1 MQENLHLCADH
12 LRTNA
17 TKVSVACC
25 PSKPVISLKL
35 LAQERIMLDS
45 SNPRISES
53 DHEFL
58 ARLNSLDFGPLV
70 YKLMHAEDRP
80 GLSLDQAIDAVKKY
94 KGFLFLYHANQGAS
108 ISPSRYVD
116 YVWHTHIVDTELY
129 SVQTAF
135 LFGHY
140 MHHFPF
146 FGKRSADDQRTLLDA
161 AHRTMKAASSYFNWD
176 EDDWCGTKVPKHPFP
191 PRGHVDLVDV
201 IFPAGASIAEGEVNP
216 DVFSF
221 HAGNFR
227 CTVEHFG
234 GRPPAP
240 YLLHK
245 SSRLEALERL
255 LRLPPWVVICK
266 PVDVLNDI
274 FQVVDIARLPDIAKT
289 LVDQRLSP
297 EAFAAQQV
305 RLELAAQ
312 H

>member
-1 MQENLHLCADH
+1 MN
-12 LRTNA
+12 
-17 TKVSVACC
+17 
-25 PSKPVISLKL
+25 SLDL
-35 LAQERIMLDS
+35 LTQERVMNDHP
-45 SNPRISES
+45 NPRILES
-53 DHEFL
+53 DQEFL
-58 ARLNSLDFGPLV
+58 ARLNSLDFGPLL
-70 YKLMHAEDRP
+70 YKLTHAEDRP
-80 GLSLDQAIDAVKKY
+80 GLSLEQAIDAVKKY

-129 SVQTAF
+129 SVQTAY

-146 FGKRSADDQRTLLDA
+146 FGKRSADDQRSLLDA
-161 AHRTMKAASSYFNWD
+161 AHRTMKAASAYFNWD
-176 EDDWCGTKVPKHPFP
+176 EDDWCGTKVPKHPLP
-191 PRGHVDLVDV
+191 HRGHVDLVDV
-201 IFPAGASIAEGEVNP
+201 IFPAGASLSEGEVNP

-266 PVDVLNDI
+266 PVDILNDI
-274 FQVVDIARLPDIAKT
+274 FRVVDMERLPDLAKT

-297 EAFAAQQV
+297 ESFAPQQV
-305 RLELAAQ
+305 RLELAVQ

>member
-1 MQENLHLCADH
+1 MLACWPLMASNRLHLLVREHA
-12 LRTNA
+12 
-17 TKVSVACC
+17 
-25 PSKPVISLKL
+25 
-35 LAQERIMLDS
+35 MLDQ

-58 ARLNSLDFGPLV
+58 ARLNSLDFGPLA

-80 GLSLDQAIDAVKKY
+80 ALSLEQAIDAIRKY

-116 YVWHTHIVDTELY
+116 YVWHTHVIDTELY
-129 SVQTAF
+129 SVQTAY

-140 MHHFPF
+140 LHHFPF
-146 FGKRSADDQRTLLDA
+146 FGKRSAEDQRFLLDA
-161 AHRTMKAASSYFNWD
+161 AHRTMKQASSLFNWD

-201 IFPAGASIAEGEVNP
+201 IFPAGASVVEGEVNP
-216 DVFSF
+216 DVLSF

-234 GRPPAP
+234 GRLPAP
-240 YLLHK
+240 HLLRK
-245 SSRLEALERL
+245 SSHLEALERL

-266 PVDVLNDI
+266 PVDILNDI
-274 FQVVDIARLPDIAKT
+274 FRVVDLERLPEMAKT
-289 LVDQRLSP
+289 LVEQRLSP
-297 EAFAAQQV
+297 EAFAPQQV

>member
-1 MQENLHLCADH
+1 M
-12 LRTNA
+12 
-17 TKVSVACC
+17 SVTRW
-25 PSKPVISLKL
+25 PLMSVISFSL
-35 LAQERIMLDS
+35 LANEHVMLNP

-58 ARLNSLDFGPLV
+58 ARLNSLDFGPLA

-94 KGFLFLYHANQGAS
+94 KGFLFLYHSSQGAS
-108 ISPSRYVD
+108 ISPSRYID
-116 YVWHTHIVDTELY
+116 YVWHTHIVDTEVY
-129 SVQTAF
+129 SVQTAY

-161 AHRTMKAASSYFNWD
+161 AQRTMKAASSYFNWD

-191 PRGHVDLVDV
+191 TRGHTDLVDV

-234 GRPPAP
+234 SSPPAHNS
-240 YLLHK
+240 LRK

-266 PVDVLNDI
+266 PVDFLNDI
-274 FQVVDIARLPDIAKT
+274 FQVVDIERLTDIAKT

-297 EAFAAQQV
+297 ESFTVELA
-305 RLELAAQ
+305 RLELSTQ